1 VSRCNCFAAVVLVA
15 VSYTAVAQSP
25 ARQSVDDAEIVTDR
39 PDVTEAAVVV
49 PKGSVQI
56 ENGFTWSLDHGS
68 NSVDLSESLVRVGI
82 ASCTELR
89 IGLPNYFANL
99 ARHASSSGFQ
109 DVSFGIKEQLGP
121 LPGNIDLAVIIASS
135 FPTGHRGLSS
145 GGIDPFVK
153 LPWSKELPRGW
164 SIGGMQSLFW
174 SPEDRKRNITS
185 EATIYLERQLTKP
198 WDVFAEYAGDYTQR
212 GGSRQLA
219 HFGTAY
225 KIAATHQLDFHF
237 GYGLSHATP
246 NHFFA
251 VGYSFRLDDLWS
263 RHR

>member
-1 VSRCNCFAAVVLVA
+1 VNLCHCSAAVVLVA
-15 VSYTAVAQSP
+15 FSHTAVAQSAP
-25 ARQSVDDAEIVTDR
+25 GPPVDGGEIVTDR

-68 NSVDLSESLVRVGI
+68 NSIDLSESLVRVGI
-82 ASCTELR
+82 AGRTELR
-89 IGLPNYFANL
+89 IGLPNYFDKHAGD
-99 ARHASSSGFQ
+99 ASSSGFQ
-109 DVSFGIKEQLGP
+109 DLSFGIKQQLGP
-121 LPGNIDLAVIIASS
+121 LPGNIDLAVIVASS

-145 GGIDPFVK
+145 GGVDPFIK

-164 SIGGMQSLFW
+164 SVGGMQSLFW
-174 SPEDRKRNITS
+174 NTEDRNRNITS
-185 EATIYLERQLTKP
+185 ETTIYLERQLTKP
-198 WDVFAEYAGDYTQR
+198 WDVFVEYAGDYTQR
-212 GGSRQLA
+212 SGSRQLA

-225 KIAATHQLDFHF
+225 KITATNQFDFHF
-237 GYGLSHATP
+237 GFGLSHATP

-251 VGYSFRLDDLWS
+251 VGYSFRLDGLWS